1 MRQTR
6 SAPPPVAGRFKTVI
20 HAVNGIAAY
29 VAGRRFTPLWGLMRH
44 RGRRSGRV
52 YTTPVV
58 LRPIPGGFVVPLPWG
73 PTTDWCRNVL
83 AAGGGQVRWKGHDRT
98 VERPEVVDLAMV
110 RDAFDPFQRT
120 VMARAN
126 MTRCLMLRLA

>member
-1 MRQTR
+1 MRSTP
-6 SAPPPVAGRFKTVI
+6 SAPPRSADRLKTAV

-29 VAGRRFTPLWGLMRH
+29 VAGRRWTPLWGLMRH

-52 YTTPVV
+52 YETPVV

-73 PTTDWCRNVL
+73 STTDWCRNVL
-83 AAGGGQVRWKGHDRT
+83 AAGRAQVRWKGHDRN
-98 VERPEVVDLAMV
+98 VERPEVVDVASV
-110 RDAFDPFQRT
+110 EDAFDAFSLT
-120 VMARAN
+120 VMGRVN